1 MRRSDLIKAG
11 LAIAVLSWLPLLV
24 VGMLDPTANP
34 IGAGLLA
41 WVGTVLGLIV
51 AAFGMIR
58 SLIRLVSG
66 TASRP

>member
-1 MRRSDLIKAG
+1 MIKAG
-11 LAIAVLSWLPLLV
+11 LAITFLSWLPLMV
-24 VGMLDPTANP
+24 IGALDPTANP

-51 AAFGMIR
+51 AGFGLIR